1 MKKKL
6 RNLRKLYEVSK
17 QLSKISA
24 IAVLLLIA
32 LPIISTA
39 QQKTITGTVTDDSG
53 YPLPGATVLLKGTTN
68 GTVTNSDGV
77 YSFPGIPEN
86 STIVFS
92 FMGML
97 SQEIVV
103 GDKTTINVIL
113 IASTIGIEE
122 VVAVGYGTK
131 KKINLTGAI
140 SVAGSE
146 EIEARPVANVQQA
159 LQGVVP
165 NLQITV
171 SSATGE
177 PGAEMAMN
185 IRGLT
190 SIEGDNSPYVL
201 VDGIP
206 MGMNDVDPN
215 DVESISV
222 LKDVASTAIYG
233 ARAAYGVI
241 LITTKTG
248 KRKTG
253 VNVSYSSNFAVTS
266 LINMPKNADPLS
278 FAYTMNHS
286 ATNAGNA
293 PYYSEEK
300 LSWIAQNM
308 ANPGS
313 ATEVLASPNGLTWNL
328 GVDGLN
334 ASAATDWHSIIFKD
348 HSTRMKHNIN
358 LSGGTEDVSFYL
370 SGGSYDEKGQ
380 LKQADDYFK
389 RYNLDAKIN
398 ATVTPWMDISLLTKY
413 KYAEEEYP
421 EHLTL
426 GRSFIMLLMTRLKP
440 TKPAYYPGT
449 DIWTGRI
456 GDMELNKTT
465 NIERQL
471 VFSPRITLQPIKN
484 WITNVE
490 LNYISN
496 DNREVAVFPRIPEA
510 IPDGTGG
517 STVIWPS
524 MESTSYR
531 PETYSNTY
539 MSPNIYTEYSK
550 SFGKHNLHVLTG
562 YQHEIYKYFNFLAD
576 AKYLL
581 TEEIPSISTAV
592 GEKTIEDQIGHW
604 ATQGI
609 FGRLNYDFSEK
620 YLLEFNFRYDGSS
633 RFDEDN
639 RWGFFPSIS
648 SGWIVSKENFYPLK
662 DIVDVF
668 KVRGSYGSIG
678 NQNVDNYLY
687 VPTMSV
693 DQSNWLFGGERLW
706 TVSTP
711 NLSSINLTWEKVN
724 TLDFGFDLQTLDSRL
739 GVTFDWYES
748 KTKDLVGPGEAVPTI
763 LGTSVPKKNGGEI
776 TTRGWELEVS
786 WRNSINDFSYGFR
799 GVLSDYIGRVTN
811 YSNPTK
817 VLSTYYDGMELGE
830 IWGLETAGLFQSAD
844 EVANWNIDQSY
855 LYSGKWNPGDLKYVD
870 QDGDDAITIGEN
882 TKDNSGDKKIIG
894 NSSPRY
900 QFGLNANASWKGF
913 DISMLIQ
920 GVAKRDL
927 DLRSLGTFR
936 GPGNGPL
943 HANVYEEHLDFWRDE
958 TSPLGANPD
967 AYFPNPYAQF
977 TGQNNKNYLL
987 PTTRYLQNG
996 AYMRLKNL
1004 QLGYTIPRAITKKIN
1019 ISTARIYLSGENL
1032 LTFTNL
1038 MIYDP
1043 EAYSGRD
1050 DRIGDQYPLSKAFS
1064 LGLNINF

>member
-517 STVIWPS
+517 STIIWPS

-830 IWGLETAGLFQSAD
+830 IWGLETAGLFQSTD